1 MFKVERRGTIF
12 TSHNQSDGLRPNE
25 KMIRPV
31 CLDCHGLGFA
41 IDALADDDLALPL
54 PAQMFRFGAE
64 ASMDKSGDFSYALL
78 SLHPINKKNGP
89 GTDLGREGLE
99 FVVDNPGEHF
109 YGEEELGGEDY
120 FTAVYANYAVA
131 EACATTT
138 TRIPHAATS
147 RSAADQAGR

>member
-1 MFKVERRGTIF
+1 
-12 TSHNQSDGLRPNE
+12 
-25 KMIRPV
+25 
-31 CLDCHGLGFA
+31 
-41 IDALADDDLALPL
+41 
-54 PAQMFRFGAE
+54 
-64 ASMDKSGDFSYALL
+64 MDKSEDLSYSLL

-89 GTDLGREGLE
+89 GTELEREGLE

-131 EACATTT
+131 EACATMT

-147 RSAADQAGR
+147 RSAADQAGRKVGREAGTGRKSEMALHPAYFSRKPHARL